1 MPKTAILCYIPGM
14 QTPITKLT
22 LENGFLVLLREIR
35 SAPLISHWV
44 WYRIG
49 SRNERAGSTGISH
62 WVEHM
67 QFKGTSKHSSSVLDK
82 AISREG
88 GMWNAFTHLDW
99 TTYFEILPTEK
110 IDLAL
115 SLEADRMS
123 NSLFDPDE
131 VSSERNVIISER
143 QGNENEPYF
152 QLTEEVQAAA
162 FRVHP
167 YHHMV
172 IGDMADLQTIER
184 DDLYRHY
191 RNYYVPN
198 NAVLAIAGDFD
209 TDDMLSKVRAA
220 YESIPAGNNPPHK
233 FRAEPHQSGERRVTV
248 EGPAET
254 TYVQMAYHI
263 PPAHHPDFLAMMVL
277 DSLLSGPS
285 NLNLFGSGISNKTSL
300 LYLALVEQEL
310 AVSVHGGVQATQDPF
325 LYTISSIV
333 HPASSAEKVIST
345 VDDQIKRLQDQP
357 PSGDSLARALKQA
370 RALFAYGSESITNQ
384 AFWLGISEMV
394 ATYDWFLQFLDNLA
408 EITPHDVQRAAQ
420 TYLRP
425 QNRILG
431 VYQPAENG
439 KLV

>member
-1 MPKTAILCYIPGM
+1 
-14 QTPITKLT
+14 
-22 LENGFLVLLREIR
+22 
-35 SAPLISHWV
+35 
-44 WYRIG
+44 
-49 SRNERAGSTGISH
+49 
-62 WVEHM
+62 
-67 QFKGTSKHSSSVLDK
+67 
-82 AISREG
+82 
-88 GMWNAFTHLDW
+88 
-99 TTYFEILPTEK
+99 
-110 IDLAL
+110 
-115 SLEADRMS
+115 
-123 NSLFDPDE
+123 
-131 VSSERNVIISER
+131 
-143 QGNENEPYF
+143 
-152 QLTEEVQAAA
+152 
-162 FRVHP
+162 
-167 YHHMV
+167 
-172 IGDMADLQTIER
+172 
-184 DDLYRHY
+184 
-191 RNYYVPN
+191 
-198 NAVLAIAGDFD
+198 
-209 TDDMLSKVRAA
+209 
-220 YESIPAGNNPPHK
+220 
-233 FRAEPHQSGERRVTV
+233 
-248 EGPAET
+248 
-254 TYVQMAYHI
+254 MAYHN
-263 PPAHHPDFLAMMVL
+263 PPAHHPDFLAIMVL

-333 HPASSAEKVIST
+333 HPASSAEKVISA

-408 EITPHDVQRAAQ
+408 KITPHDVQRAAQ